1 MSTDSLLSQLRSG
14 QALTESGTAGMAAL
28 LLDPAVEPAEKANL
42 LRALSAKGETAEE
55 IATFVRVFLT
65 HAVRPPL
72 DLTTLDRPSIDVC
85 GTGGDKLDLFNVS
98 TASMFLLAASGV
110 AVVKHGN
117 RGITSKSGGA
127 DVLEAL
133 GIRIDLPPD
142 RFAECIRRHGAS
154 FMLAPQYH
162 PAFAAIAPVRRILA
176 QEGTRTIFNVIG
188 PLLNPLQPA
197 FQLAG
202 VFDPALPEVYARIL
216 MALGRNRAWAVHGS
230 TADGR
235 GMDEI
240 STLGPTRV
248 VRVENG
254 EISEETFTVP
264 SPPSEL
270 HELQGAGAGHNA
282 RLLTAIL
289 DGSDQGPRRHVVV
302 TNAAAG
308 LQVTGTAR
316 NWEHGMDMAAEAV
329 DSGRAL
335 RVLRALQSFS

>member
-1 MSTDSLLSQLRSG
+1 MSSDTLLSQLRSG
-14 QALTESGTAGMAAL
+14 QALTESGTATMAAL
-28 LLDPAVEPAEKANL
+28 LLDPAVDPVEKAGL

-55 IATFVRVFLT
+55 IAAFVRIFLT

-72 DLTTLDRPSIDVC
+72 DLTALDRPAIDVC

-142 RFAECIRRHGAS
+142 RFAECVRRHGAA

-176 QEGTRTIFNVIG
+176 QEGTRTIFNIIG

-216 MALGRNRAWAVHGS
+216 MALGRTRAWAVHGS

-248 VRVENG
+248 VRTENG
-254 EISEETFTVP
+254 GLSEETITVP
-264 SPPSEL
+264 SPPCGL
-270 HELQGAGAGHNA
+270 HELQGAGAQHNA
-282 RLLTAIL
+282 GLLTAIL
-289 DGSDQGPRRHVVV
+289 DGSDQGPKRHVVV

-308 LQVTGTAR
+308 LQVAGAAR
-316 NWEHGMDMAAEAV
+316 NWEEGMVMASEAV